1 MNCYIFYHHL
11 INSPFFPS
19 QSLFLPLFALQMPVY
34 YFCCDRIQNS
44 NRLVQVPLNRILS
57 YALFASKRFQLL
69 LKHGNS
75 HRVYRMLPNLTVI
88 FYLIVILL
96 LDRIFYLMGD
106 DKCRMVIQKKGRK
119 RKVREGK
126 GREVGLERIK
136 NMMTGRNMIKKKQ
149 LFEMNKKPIK
159 IK

>member
-1 MNCYIFYHHL
+1 
-11 INSPFFPS
+11 
-19 QSLFLPLFALQMPVY
+19 
-34 YFCCDRIQNS
+34 
-44 NRLVQVPLNRILS
+44 
-57 YALFASKRFQLL
+57 
-69 LKHGNS
+69 
-75 HRVYRMLPNLTVI
+75 MLPNLTVI

-136 NMMTGRNMIKKKQ
+136 NMMTGRNMIKKK
-149 LFEMNKKPIK
+149 
-159 IK
+159 